1 MDNENLLTGKLAVNA
16 RSFADKVQVNFIPY
30 SVDGQFEVIPL
41 VMPVDMLYVWDGN
54 DYRPAT
60 EDDKL
65 VADMAVAVDKA
76 TLEANIRRMIK
87 TQQKYKETSK

>member
-16 RSFADKVQVNFIPY
+16 RPFAGKVRVDFIPY
-30 SVDGQFEVIPL
+30 SVDGQFEVVPL

-76 TLEANIRRMIK
+76 TLEANIRWMIK
-87 TQQKYKETSK
+87 TQQKFEEISK

>member
-16 RSFADKVQVNFIPY
+16 RPFAG
-30 SVDGQFEVIPL
+30 SFEVIPL
-41 VMPVDMLYVWDGN
+41 VMSVDMLYVWDGN

-87 TQQKYKETSK
+87 TQQKYKETSKQFTSYSK

>member
-16 RSFADKVQVNFIPY
+16 RPFVGKIRVDFIPY

-41 VMPVDMLYVWDGN
+41 VMPVDMLYVCDGN

-87 TQQKYKETSK
+87 TQQKFEEISK